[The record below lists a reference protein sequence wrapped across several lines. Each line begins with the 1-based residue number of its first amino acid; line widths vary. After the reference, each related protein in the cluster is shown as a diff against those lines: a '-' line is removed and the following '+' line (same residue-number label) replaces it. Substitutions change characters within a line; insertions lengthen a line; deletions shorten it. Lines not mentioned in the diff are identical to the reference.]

1 MTPKQAAAKL
11 LLHALDKGQ
20 AIGGMSREDMAT
32 VLSERVSE
40 VKHARI
46 IEFAGKI
53 SAPFRERLERIV
65 GAGETGETGEA
76 GEADGEAPAASTSH

>member
-11 LLHALDKGQ
+11 LLHALDQGKALGS
-20 AIGGMSREDMAT
+20 MTREDMAG

-46 IEFAGKI
+46 LEFVGKI
-53 SAPFRERLERIV
+53 SAPFRERLEKIV
-65 GAGETGETGEA
+65 GAADPEGESPA
-76 GEADGEAPAASTSH
+76 GDSTSP

>member
-11 LLHALDKGQ
+11 LLHALDQGAALAKLT
-20 AIGGMSREDMAT
+20 REDMAA

-46 IEFAGKI
+46 LEFAGKI
-53 SAPFRERLERIV
+53 SAPFRERLERIA
-65 GAGETGETGEA
+65 GAADPEGET
-76 GEADGEAPAASTSH
+76 PASASSTP